1 MSPAMQLLAP
11 LALLLPA
18 FAAVDAPRDA
28 ARGDGPEAT
37 PLAAPVAEQV
47 SIEQRITVRVNPR
60 PAPLPLNPAGFA
72 ESLDG
77 TREPRLTE
85 RKLGKCVP
93 VGAIRGVQ
101 PVAADRLLLIMR
113 DERLVTAEL
122 RKGCEARQFYSG
134 FIVKRNPDGQV
145 CVSRDSIQSR
155 SGASCQITGFRLLV
169 PGNP

>member
-1 MSPAMQLLAP
+1 MQLLAP

-18 FAAVDAPRDA
+18 FAAVEVPRDSVP
-28 ARGDGPEAT
+28 RDGPGAT
-37 PLAAPVAEQV
+37 PLSAPVAEQV
-47 SIEQRITVRVNPR
+47 SIEQRVTIRVNPR
-60 PAPLPLNPAGFA
+60 PAPMPMNPTAFA

-77 TREPRLTE
+77 KREPRLIE

-93 VGAIRGVQ
+93 VNAIRGVQ

-122 RKGCEARQFYSG
+122 QKGCEARQFYSG

-145 CVSRDSIQSR
+145 CIARDSIQSR